1 MARWKAALA
10 PSTLRL
16 VALPD
21 LIALKLYAGGP
32 KSRLDVLEL
41 VARNPDL
48 DLSELQR
55 TCGAAGLE
63 REFEGLID
71 DLRK

>member
-1 MARWKAALA
+1 V
-10 PSTLRL
+10 TLK
-16 VALPD
+16 D

-48 DLSELQR
+48 DLVELQQ
-55 TCGAAGLE
+55 TCEATGLK
-63 REFEGLID
+63 REFDRLVEE
-71 DLRK
+71 LRGA